1 MTKWHYVAVR
11 KRSGGEIW
19 LELHELFLDQA
30 GRIQFRTEDPIV
42 PRGTDVDDL
51 VVGIRHALCDVVR
64 WGAVDEAELRPGVRL
79 TPRREIPT
87 DASAVE
93 LVKALR
99 SVARTRNLRETLLER
114 LQERQVRRAR
124 IGAPFGRRVP
134 MIRRFQP

>member
-1 MTKWHYVAVR
+1 
-11 KRSGGEIW
+11 
-19 LELHELFLDQA
+19 
-30 GRIQFRTEDPIV
+30 
-42 PRGTDVDDL
+42 
-51 VVGIRHALCDVVR
+51 VVR

>member
-1 MTKWHYVAVR
+1 M
-11 KRSGGEIW
+11 
-19 LELHELFLDQA
+19 
-30 GRIQFRTEDPIV
+30 
-42 PRGTDVDDL
+42 
-51 VVGIRHALCDVVR
+51 VR

-99 SVARTRNLRETLLER
+99 SVARTRNLREILLER

>member
-1 MTKWHYVAVR
+1 
-11 KRSGGEIW
+11 
-19 LELHELFLDQA
+19 
-30 GRIQFRTEDPIV
+30 
-42 PRGTDVDDL
+42 
-51 VVGIRHALCDVVR
+51 VVR

-99 SVARTRNLRETLLER
+99 SVARTRNLREILLER